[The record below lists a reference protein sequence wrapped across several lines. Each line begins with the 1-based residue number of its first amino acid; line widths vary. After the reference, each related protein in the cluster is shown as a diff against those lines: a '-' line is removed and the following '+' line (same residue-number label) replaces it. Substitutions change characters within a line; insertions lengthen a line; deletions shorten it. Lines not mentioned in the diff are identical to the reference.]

1 MIHCGFQDWP
11 EEAPAAET
19 IRYDDP
25 YRRVYHGTKL
35 GPHGLRTLEEMKKLG
50 IIVDMAHLL
59 PEGFDDVV
67 SRLEGLPFVYS
78 HGGCGALTPNERTFD
93 DARIAQ
99 LAAHGGVYGIGVCHL
114 PDLRGWVA
122 MDEENERKHTLI
134 AEGRSR
140 REQEMGASMSDV
152 RDFVRQRYSEWN
164 NWEELELGRLQGY
177 VVKFSLATVVAHIQ
191 YLRDRF
197 GPEIVGYGPDYE
209 QTFQYVRGLEE
220 ADKTP
225 NLTRALLDE
234 GFSPAEVQG
243 ALGHNFMRVFEA
255 ILG

>member
-1 MIHCGFQDWP
+1 M
-11 EEAPAAET
+11 AA
-19 IRYDDP
+19 
-25 YRRVYHGTKL
+25 
-35 GPHGLRTLEEMKKLG
+35 
-50 IIVDMAHLL
+50 
-59 PEGFDDVV
+59 
-67 SRLEGLPFVYS
+67 S
-78 HGGCGALTPNERTFD
+78 
-93 DARIAQ
+93 
-99 LAAHGGVYGIGVCHL
+99 
-114 PDLRGWVA
+114 
-122 MDEENERKHTLI
+122 
-134 AEGRSR
+134 
-140 REQEMGASMSDV
+140 ASAV
-152 RDFVRQRYSEWN
+152 RDFVRQRYAEWN
-164 NWEELELGRLQGY
+164 NWEERELGRLQGY
-177 VVKFSLATVVAHIQ
+177 VVKFSLATVVAHIK